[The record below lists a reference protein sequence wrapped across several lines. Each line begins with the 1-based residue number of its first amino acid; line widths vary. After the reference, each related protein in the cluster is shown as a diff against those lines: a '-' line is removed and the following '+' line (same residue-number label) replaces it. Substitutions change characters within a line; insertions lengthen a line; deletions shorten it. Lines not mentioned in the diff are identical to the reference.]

1 MWSQRLLP
9 KLHIKFNYSLTT
21 GEKKKWKVSFGEN
34 ALLKYITLMTVSSIS
49 PLKDY
54 KGKGIQE
61 WTE

>member
-1 MWSQRLLP
+1 M
-9 KLHIKFNYSLTT
+9 TT